1 MKFVI
6 LILTL
11 CLCHSV
17 TPISSSV
24 QSTAVRGKLI
34 CDSAP
39 AANIKVSLYNEN
51 VIEDTLMATM
61 TTDSNGEFELKGN
74 DSEVTSIDPRLYVY
88 HKCRKDTIQ
97 QPLLLVGFDE
107 CSRKAIM
114 VFEKCEHQLKIQI
127 PDDYITQGEVPEK
140 VLDMG
145 VLQLAVRYN
154 FYQSPNDQ
162 HYFHCTF

>member
-97 QPLLLVGFDE
+97 QPLLL
-107 CSRKAIM
+107 
-114 VFEKCEHQLKIQI
+114 KCEHQLKIQI